1 MEGRCLDVLDSF
13 LDRSIFNLCSILF
26 LLLPSIERK
35 ILLLDQSFV
44 SDSMRKEDRYWRKWF
59 EFVEEIIVDC
69 IEDNR
74 TIFEKIESNSLSI
87 SPLILTPKEILVK
100 SSSHDRALHPD
111 PNHIDRSSLVNA
123 KRDRIKRGMDTMEFD
138 CSNRDQRDPFYLQL
152 K

>member
-1 MEGRCLDVLDSF
+1 MPACNDGVEWTLAIGEFIWCNKLLIRWRDVASTSWIHSWIVRSLTSARSRSSI
-13 LDRSIFNLCSILF
+13 DR
-26 LLLPSIERK
+26 ERK

-87 SPLILTPKEILVK
+87 SPLIFHYNAERNLGQIFI
-100 SSSHDRALHPD
+100 A
-111 PNHIDRSSLVNA
+111 RSSIA
-123 KRDRIKRGMDTMEFD
+123 PWPEPHRSIKPR
-138 CSNRDQRDPFYLQL
+138 
-152 K
+152 

>member
-87 SPLILTPKEILVK
+87 SPLIFHYNAERNLGQIFI
-100 SSSHDRALHPD
+100 A
-111 PNHIDRSSLVNA
+111 RSSIA
-123 KRDRIKRGMDTMEFD
+123 
-138 CSNRDQRDPFYLQL
+138 P
-152 K
+152 